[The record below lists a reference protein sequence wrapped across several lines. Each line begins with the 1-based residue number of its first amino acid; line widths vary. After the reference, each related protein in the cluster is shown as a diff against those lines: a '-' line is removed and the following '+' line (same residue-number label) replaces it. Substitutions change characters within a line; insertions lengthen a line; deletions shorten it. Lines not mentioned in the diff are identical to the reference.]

1 MLPRFDLVIGTIEE
15 FNIAGGSDDIMR
27 SLAAVRACSNA
38 VLVVKRG
45 AAGLRGHR
53 RRDPGVA
60 RRRVQRR
67 GRSRR
72 RAERARRRRRV
83 LVGLPVGLGAR
94 RGLRRVRAL
103 CERVRRAR
111 RVAPWLRAGDAD
123 ARRARLFHRERRAD
137 SASRPGCDADAAAS
151 RHGAAHAARRSARV
165 RVRSPQPVLRS
176 RAADGRRRGAHPA
189 AESAVRRSGRRTS
202 NRRAGCRAASACCA
216 TTATA
221 RTRSTPRPDAAG
233 GSAGRSSCPAPIRSR
248 SIAAARS
255 ARTLASWP
263 QEHVVKCLVQYHPDD
278 AIDNRL
284 EQEAQIRAL
293 YDAVQ
298 ASGHELLLEII
309 PPKSMPREPDT
320 VLPRDEAAL
329 QPRASIPNGG
339 SSSRWTRRSGRR
351 STR

>member
-1 MLPRFDLVIGTIEE
+1 
-15 FNIAGGSDDIMR
+15 MR
-27 SLAAVRACSNA
+27 SLAAVRRVHERRAGGQA
-38 VLVVKRG
+38 R
-45 AAGLRGHR
+45 AAGLRGDR
-53 RRDPGVA
+53 RRDPALA

-67 GRSRR
+67 GRARR
-72 RAERARRRRRV
+72 RAERARRGRRV

-103 CERVRRAR
+103 CQRVRRAG
-111 RVAPWLRAGDAD
+111 RVAPRLRAGDAD

-137 SASRPGCDADAAAS
+137 SASRPGRDADAAAS
-151 RHGAAHAARRSARV
+151 RHGAAHAARRGARV
-165 RVRSPQPVLRS
+165 RVRPSQPVLRS
-176 RAADGRRRGAHPA
+176 RAADGRRRSAHSA
-189 AESAVRRSGRRTS
+189 AESSCSSKRWRRS

-216 TTATA
+216 TTAMA
-221 RTRSTPRPDAAG
+221 RTRSTPPPAAAG
-233 GSAGRSSCPAPIRSR
+233 GSAGRSSCPARIRSC

-255 ARTLASWP
+255 ARRSSSWP

-351 STR
+351 SMR